1 MKTNMGKVFTTLLCM
16 MMCLSLYAQEFT
28 LGMVV
33 GLWNFSAPD
42 APYGYQKGTC
52 QIKKTGENLS
62 AVFTINDTEMT
73 VKEIKKES
81 DTYKCNFYVDGTYVS
96 LTFIQEGK
104 NKLTGKANAE
114 GMVIPVT
121 FTKSCPSTIIFF
133 YLCLLSLVLCS
144 RVLPQAIFCAKSN
157 FCKRSANLFLIRS
170 FCFFSFWEYLS
181 VRIRILSI
189 ILSRWA
195 VRHSC
200 LPWLVR

>member
-33 GLWNFSAPD
+33 GSWNFSAP
-42 APYGYQKGTC
+42 AA
-52 QIKKTGENLS
+52 LS
-62 AVFTINDTEMT
+62 AVFTISDTEMT

-121 FTKSCPSTIIFF
+121 FTKI
-133 YLCLLSLVLCS
+133 VKA
-144 RVLPQAIFCAKSN
+144 VQA
-157 FCKRSANLFLIRS
+157 R
-170 FCFFSFWEYLS
+170 
-181 VRIRILSI
+181 
-189 ILSRWA
+189 
-195 VRHSC
+195 
-200 LPWLVR
+200 

>member
-62 AVFTINDTEMT
+62 AVFTINVYGNDRERNQ
-73 VKEIKKES
+73 EES
-81 DTYKCNFYVDGTYVS
+81 DTYNAISIVDGTYVS

-121 FTKSCPSTIIFF
+121 FTKI
-133 YLCLLSLVLCS
+133 VKA
-144 RVLPQAIFCAKSN
+144 VQA
-157 FCKRSANLFLIRS
+157 R
-170 FCFFSFWEYLS
+170 
-181 VRIRILSI
+181 
-189 ILSRWA
+189 
-195 VRHSC
+195 
-200 LPWLVR
+200 

>member
-33 GLWNFSAPD
+33 GSWNFSAPD

-62 AVFTINDTEMT
+62 AVFTISDTEMT

-104 NKLTGKANAE
+104 NKLTGKANAMIRVRY
-114 GMVIPVT
+114 GLSKKTNNIIPMTVNID
-121 FTKSCPSTIIFF
+121 K
-133 YLCLLSLVLCS
+133 
-144 RVLPQAIFCAKSN
+144 
-157 FCKRSANLFLIRS
+157 KR
-170 FCFFSFWEYLS
+170 
-181 VRIRILSI
+181 
-189 ILSRWA
+189 LSRLDSFNYFSECNRDYHTFCICFPCQFILA
-195 VRHSC
+195 FLYESE
-200 LPWLVR
+200 

>member
-52 QIKKTGENLS
+52 QIKK
-62 AVFTINDTEMT
+62 MT

-121 FTKSCPSTIIFF
+121 FTKI
-133 YLCLLSLVLCS
+133 VKA
-144 RVLPQAIFCAKSN
+144 VQA
-157 FCKRSANLFLIRS
+157 R
-170 FCFFSFWEYLS
+170 
-181 VRIRILSI
+181 
-189 ILSRWA
+189 
-195 VRHSC
+195 
-200 LPWLVR
+200 

>member
-81 DTYKCNFYVDGTYVS
+81 DTYKCNFYV
-96 LTFIQEGK
+96 
-104 NKLTGKANAE
+104 
-114 GMVIPVT
+114 
-121 FTKSCPSTIIFF
+121 
-133 YLCLLSLVLCS
+133 CLLYTSPS
-144 RVLPQAIFCAKSN
+144 PRDS
-157 FCKRSANLFLIRS
+157 
-170 FCFFSFWEYLS
+170 
-181 VRIRILSI
+181 
-189 ILSRWA
+189 
-195 VRHSC
+195 
-200 LPWLVR
+200 

>member
-33 GLWNFSAPD
+33 GLWNFSAPE
-42 APYGYQKGTC
+42 GTC

-62 AVFTINDTEMT
+62 AVFTISDTEMT

-121 FTKSCPSTIIFF
+121 FTKI
-133 YLCLLSLVLCS
+133 VKA
-144 RVLPQAIFCAKSN
+144 VQA
-157 FCKRSANLFLIRS
+157 R
-170 FCFFSFWEYLS
+170 
-181 VRIRILSI
+181 
-189 ILSRWA
+189 
-195 VRHSC
+195 
-200 LPWLVR
+200 

>member
-33 GLWNFSAPD
+33 GSWNFSAPD
-42 APYGYQKGTC
+42 APYGYQK
-52 QIKKTGENLS
+52 TGENLS
-62 AVFTINDTEMT
+62 AVFTISDTEMT

-121 FTKSCPSTIIFF
+121 FTKI
-133 YLCLLSLVLCS
+133 VKA
-144 RVLPQAIFCAKSN
+144 VQA
-157 FCKRSANLFLIRS
+157 R
-170 FCFFSFWEYLS
+170 
-181 VRIRILSI
+181 
-189 ILSRWA
+189 
-195 VRHSC
+195 
-200 LPWLVR
+200 

>member
-28 LGMVV
+28 LGMGGGV
-33 GLWNFSAPD
+33 WNFSAPD

-121 FTKSCPSTIIFF
+121 FTKI
-133 YLCLLSLVLCS
+133 VKA
-144 RVLPQAIFCAKSN
+144 VQA
-157 FCKRSANLFLIRS
+157 R
-170 FCFFSFWEYLS
+170 
-181 VRIRILSI
+181 
-189 ILSRWA
+189 
-195 VRHSC
+195 
-200 LPWLVR
+200 

>member
-33 GLWNFSAPD
+33 GSWNFSAPD

-104 NKLTGKANAE
+104 CRRYGNPCY
-114 GMVIPVT
+114 I
-121 FTKSCPSTIIFF
+121 
-133 YLCLLSLVLCS
+133 
-144 RVLPQAIFCAKSN
+144 
-157 FCKRSANLFLIRS
+157 
-170 FCFFSFWEYLS
+170 
-181 VRIRILSI
+181 
-189 ILSRWA
+189 
-195 VRHSC
+195 H
-200 LPWLVR
+200 

>member
-52 QIKKTGENLS
+52 LIKKTGENHS
-62 AVFTINDTEMT
+62 AVFTIIDTEMT
-73 VKEIKKES
+73 V
-81 DTYKCNFYVDGTYVS
+81 
-96 LTFIQEGK
+96 IQEGK

-121 FTKSCPSTIIFF
+121 FTKI
-133 YLCLLSLVLCS
+133 VKA
-144 RVLPQAIFCAKSN
+144 VQA
-157 FCKRSANLFLIRS
+157 R
-170 FCFFSFWEYLS
+170 
-181 VRIRILSI
+181 
-189 ILSRWA
+189 
-195 VRHSC
+195 
-200 LPWLVR
+200 

>member
-52 QIKKTGENLS
+52 QIKKTGE
-62 AVFTINDTEMT
+62 TEMT

-121 FTKSCPSTIIFF
+121 FTKI
-133 YLCLLSLVLCS
+133 VKA
-144 RVLPQAIFCAKSN
+144 VQA
-157 FCKRSANLFLIRS
+157 R
-170 FCFFSFWEYLS
+170 
-181 VRIRILSI
+181 
-189 ILSRWA
+189 
-195 VRHSC
+195 
-200 LPWLVR
+200 

>member
-33 GLWNFSAPD
+33 GSWNFSAPD

-62 AVFTINDTEMT
+62 AVFTISDTEMT

-81 DTYKCNFYVDGTYVS
+81 DGTYVS

-121 FTKSCPSTIIFF
+121 FTKI
-133 YLCLLSLVLCS
+133 VKA
-144 RVLPQAIFCAKSN
+144 VQA
-157 FCKRSANLFLIRS
+157 R
-170 FCFFSFWEYLS
+170 
-181 VRIRILSI
+181 
-189 ILSRWA
+189 
-195 VRHSC
+195 
-200 LPWLVR
+200 

>member
-52 QIKKTGENLS
+52 QIKKTGE
-62 AVFTINDTEMT
+62 
-73 VKEIKKES
+73 
-81 DTYKCNFYVDGTYVS
+81 CNFYVDGTYVS

-121 FTKSCPSTIIFF
+121 FTKI
-133 YLCLLSLVLCS
+133 VKA
-144 RVLPQAIFCAKSN
+144 VQA
-157 FCKRSANLFLIRS
+157 R
-170 FCFFSFWEYLS
+170 
-181 VRIRILSI
+181 
-189 ILSRWA
+189 
-195 VRHSC
+195 
-200 LPWLVR
+200 

>member
-1 MKTNMGKVFTTLLCM
+1 MYDDVFITLCAGIYSRHG
-16 MMCLSLYAQEFT
+16 CWFVEF
-28 LGMVV
+28 LG
-33 GLWNFSAPD
+33 
-42 APYGYQKGTC
+42 C

-121 FTKSCPSTIIFF
+121 FTKI
-133 YLCLLSLVLCS
+133 VKA
-144 RVLPQAIFCAKSN
+144 VQA
-157 FCKRSANLFLIRS
+157 R
-170 FCFFSFWEYLS
+170 
-181 VRIRILSI
+181 
-189 ILSRWA
+189 
-195 VRHSC
+195 
-200 LPWLVR
+200 

>member
-33 GLWNFSAPD
+33 GSWNFSAPD

-62 AVFTINDTEMT
+62 AVFTISDTEMT

-81 DTYKCNFYVDGTYVS
+81 QVGLRSLSVYKCNFYVDGTYVS

-121 FTKSCPSTIIFF
+121 FTKI
-133 YLCLLSLVLCS
+133 VKA
-144 RVLPQAIFCAKSN
+144 VQA
-157 FCKRSANLFLIRS
+157 R
-170 FCFFSFWEYLS
+170 
-181 VRIRILSI
+181 
-189 ILSRWA
+189 
-195 VRHSC
+195 
-200 LPWLVR
+200 

>member
-16 MMCLSLYAQEFT
+16 MMCLSLYAQ
-28 LGMVV
+28 
-33 GLWNFSAPD
+33 APD

-62 AVFTINDTEMT
+62 AVFTISDTEMT

-121 FTKSCPSTIIFF
+121 FTKI
-133 YLCLLSLVLCS
+133 VKA
-144 RVLPQAIFCAKSN
+144 VQA
-157 FCKRSANLFLIRS
+157 R
-170 FCFFSFWEYLS
+170 
-181 VRIRILSI
+181 
-189 ILSRWA
+189 
-195 VRHSC
+195 
-200 LPWLVR
+200 